1 VREASLREGAANVFI
16 KDLKIGEEVTGF
28 FLVKAKN
35 VKTSSANKPY
45 IDFTFQDI
53 TGEVNAKL
61 WDAKGD
67 IETLYN
73 PGTVVK
79 VQASVTQW
87 QQSVQL
93 KIIKIRAAEPADNV
107 DYDLFI
113 PTAPIDAETMLNEIL
128 FFIDKMENE
137 ALKKLVLAV
146 LDIYKPKL
154 MFYPAAKSNH
164 HAIKSG
170 LLYHIIR
177 MLRSGDALCE
187 VYKNVN
193 RDLVFAGVILHD
205 MEKINEMSATEAGVV
220 EDYTMEGQLL
230 GHIIMGIKKIDQ
242 IGREL
247 GIDPELSLLV
257 QHMILSH
264 HYEPEFGSPK
274 KPMIPEGEML
284 HYLDMLD
291 ARMYDMN
298 KVLKDQPEETFTDPV
313 FVLDRRRMYKSKYGQ
328 SE

>member
-1 VREASLREGAANVFI
+1 
-16 KDLKIGEEVTGF
+16 
-28 FLVKAKN
+28 
-35 VKTSSANKPY
+35 
-45 IDFTFQDI
+45 
-53 TGEVNAKL
+53 
-61 WDAKGD
+61 
-67 IETLYN
+67 
-73 PGTVVK
+73 
-79 VQASVTQW
+79 
-87 QQSVQL
+87 
-93 KIIKIRAAEPADNV
+93 
-107 DYDLFI
+107 
-113 PTAPIDAETMLNEIL
+113 
-128 FFIDKMENE
+128 
-137 ALKKLVLAV
+137 
-146 LDIYKPKL
+146 
-154 MFYPAAKSNH
+154 
-164 HAIKSG
+164 
-170 LLYHIIR
+170 

>member
-1 VREASLREGAANVFI
+1 MLI
-16 KDLKIGEEVTGF
+16 KDLKVGEEVTAF
-28 FLVKAKN
+28 YLIKAKN
-35 VKTSSANKPY
+35 IKTSSANKPY

-53 TGEVNAKL
+53 SGEVNAKL

-67 IETLYN
+67 IDVLYA
-73 PGTVVK
+73 PGEVVK

-93 KIIKIRAAEPADNV
+93 KIIKIRATTEADDV
-107 DYDLFI
+107 DYNQFI
-113 PTAPIDAETMLNEIL
+113 PTAPIEAETMFNEIL
-128 FFIDKMENE
+128 FFINKMESKDI
-137 ALKKLVLAV
+137 KKLVMAV

-154 MFYPAAKSNH
+154 LYYPAAKSNH

-170 LLYHIIR
+170 LLYHIVR
-177 MLRSGDALCE
+177 MLRSGDALCDI
-187 VYKNVN
+187 YKNVN

-205 MEKINEMSATEAGVV
+205 MEKINEMNATAVGVV
-220 EDYTMEGQLL
+220 EDYTKEGQLL
-230 GHIIMGIKKIDQ
+230 GHIIMGIKKID
-242 IGREL
+242 RVAESL
-247 GIDPELSLLV
+247 GIDEELSLLV

-274 KPMIPEGEML
+274 KPLIPEGELL
-284 HYLDMLD
+284 HYLDMVD

-298 KVLKDQPEETFTDPV
+298 KALRDLDSEQFSDPV
-313 FVLDRRRMYKSKYGQ
+313 FVLDRRRLYKSKYGK